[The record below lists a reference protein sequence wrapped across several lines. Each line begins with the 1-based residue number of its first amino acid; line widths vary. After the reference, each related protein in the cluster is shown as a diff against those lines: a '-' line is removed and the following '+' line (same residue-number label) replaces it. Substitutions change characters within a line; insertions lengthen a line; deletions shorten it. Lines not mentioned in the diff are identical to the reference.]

1 MNTIIKKAEK
11 SEHYKIIEILADEIW
26 NECYISIIS
35 KEQIEYM
42 LKNFQSEN
50 TIKEQSEKG
59 SLYFWAEYDGE
70 YAGYCC
76 IVPENDGVFLSKFY
90 IKKEFRGKGIAK
102 KLLRYALEPFLSQ
115 KPLRIHLTVNKYNTN
130 SIAVYKKMGF
140 EIFNECIND
149 IGNGFVMDDFEMEC
163 FLEPNSL

>member
-1 MNTIIKKAEK
+1 MNIVIKKSETP
-11 SEHYKIIEILADEIW
+11 EHYKIIGALADEIW

-42 LKNFQSEN
+42 VKNFQSESI
-50 TIKEQSEKG
+50 IKEQSENG
-59 SLYFWAEYDGE
+59 YLYFIAEYDGT

-76 IVPENDGVFLSKFY
+76 IVPEDNSVFLSKFY
-90 IKKEFRGKGIAK
+90 IKKEFRGMGIAK
-102 KLLRYALEPFLSQ
+102 KLLKYALKPFSSQ
-115 KPLRIHLTVNKYNTN
+115 ELLRVHLTVNKYNTN

-140 EIFNECIND
+140 EIFNECVND

-163 FLEPNSL
+163 FLQPNNL